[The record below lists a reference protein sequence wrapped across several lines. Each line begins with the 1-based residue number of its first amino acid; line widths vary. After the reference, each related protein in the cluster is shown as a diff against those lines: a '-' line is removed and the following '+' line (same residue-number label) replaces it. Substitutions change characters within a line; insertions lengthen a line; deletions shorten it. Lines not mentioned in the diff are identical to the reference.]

1 MAVSATV
8 SHTRAYLQRHMSGFM
23 AHTRFASLR
32 LTTAFD
38 RVYHPDVDLP
48 ALKAFADNF
57 NGVSLGSPFL
67 APRRPLAEP
76 DADAADSGD
85 NGGGKRRQ
93 SGEGSGGAAR
103 DFQPP
108 EVPPPVQSMDTEQ
121 AQAAAGLAVSSAMP
135 EARAEEGG
143 PSKRIKTLW
152 SMSDQSSS
160 QPDRWWTV
168 RR

>member
-1 MAVSATV
+1 MGSWL
-8 SHTRAYLQRHMSGFM
+8 TR
-23 AHTRFASLR
+23 ASLR
-32 LTTAFD
+32 LTTAFA

-48 ALKAFADNF
+48 ALKAVADNL

-85 NGGGKRRQ
+85 NGGSFKRRQ

-108 EVPPPVQSMDTEQ
+108 EVPPSVQSMDTGQ
-121 AQAAAGLAVSSAMP
+121 AQAAAGLSSAMP
-135 EARAEEGG
+135 EAREEEGG

-152 SMSDQSSS
+152 SMSDQSAS
-160 QPDRWWTV
+160 QPDQWWNV